1 MQKQVRRIAIL
12 VDTSTGWGRRVI
24 RGVANYALKQ
34 GGWQITVEERGINEP
49 MALPAGWHGDG
60 VIVRLN
66 TLKLHKELSKLGIP
80 AVNVSGIELRGV
92 DLPRVTSD
100 YNSIAEL
107 AVSHFMQRGFL
118 HLAYCGLE
126 NLAYVERHRRAF
138 ENAAKDRGMSC
149 HCYQPPTK
157 AKSTSWQQRRGALV
171 KWLEALPKPVGI
183 LTWASTRARNVLN
196 ACLEGGIMVP
206 EQVAVLAGDDDELL
220 CETTTPPLSA
230 IVTPAEQIGHEA
242 AKLLHR
248 MMDGDPPSRGE
259 VLLRADELNSRG
271 STDTLAIKDQAIAVA
286 IRHIRENIQSPS
298 LQVADIAALAG
309 ISRRALERRFHKLFG
324 YGPAHEIQSTRCQLV
339 RKLLRE
345 TDLSIADLAA
355 RSGYASQEYMI
366 RAFKKDAGTTPL
378 KYRKQVRGR

>member
-1 MQKQVRRIAIL
+1 MQRQARRIAIL

-24 RGVANYALKQ
+24 RGAANYALKQ

-49 MALPAGWHGDG
+49 MALPADWHGDG
-60 VIVRLN
+60 VIVRVN
-66 TLKLHKELSKLGIP
+66 TLKLHQALSDLGIP
-80 AVNVSGIELRGV
+80 VVNVSGIELQGV

-100 YNSIAEL
+100 YNSIAVL
-107 AVSHFMQRGFL
+107 AVSHFLQRGFH
-118 HLAYCGLE
+118 HLAYYGLE

-138 ENAAKDRGMSC
+138 ENAAKDRAMSC
-149 HCYQPPTK
+149 HSYRPASK
-157 AKSTSWQQRRGALV
+157 GKSNSWQHQRGALI
-171 KWLEALPKPVGI
+171 KWIEGLPKPVGI
-183 LTWASTRARNVLN
+183 LTWDSTRARNVLN
-196 ACLEGGIMVP
+196 ACLEAGIMVP

-230 IVTPAEQIGHEA
+230 IVTPAERIGHEA
-242 AKLLHR
+242 ARMLHE
-248 MMDGDPPSRGE
+248 MMDGTPPPRDD
-259 VLLRADELNSRG
+259 VLLRADELHTRG
-271 STDTLAIKDQAIAVA
+271 STDTLAIKDQAVVMAV
-286 IRHIRENIQSPS
+286 RHIRENIQSPS

-345 TDLSIADLAA
+345 TDLSIADLAS
-355 RSGYASQEYMI
+355 RTGYASQEYMI

-378 KYRKQVRGR
+378 KYRRRIRGR

>member
-1 MQKQVRRIAIL
+1 
-12 VDTSTGWGRRVI
+12 
-24 RGVANYALKQ
+24 
-34 GGWQITVEERGINEP
+34 
-49 MALPAGWHGDG
+49 
-60 VIVRLN
+60 
-66 TLKLHKELSKLGIP
+66 
-80 AVNVSGIELRGV
+80 
-92 DLPRVTSD
+92 
-100 YNSIAEL
+100 
-107 AVSHFMQRGFL
+107 
-118 HLAYCGLE
+118 
-126 NLAYVERHRRAF
+126 
-138 ENAAKDRGMSC
+138 
-149 HCYQPPTK
+149 
-157 AKSTSWQQRRGALV
+157 
-171 KWLEALPKPVGI
+171 
-183 LTWASTRARNVLN
+183 
-196 ACLEGGIMVP
+196 MVP

-259 VLLRADELNSRG
+259 VLLSADQLNARG

-298 LQVADIAALAG
+298 LQVSDIAALAG